1 MPCFFPFLHLRLE
14 RKMHTNYSQF
24 YLPAFVSVLQ
34 VQSCT
39 LSTVSTVMSKVLIL
53 SHGVNRAFKFLQ
65 HSSVY
70 LQPK

>member
-14 RKMHTNYSQF
+14 RKTHTNYSQF

-53 SHGVNRAFKFLQ
+53 SHGVNCAFKFLQ